1 VSTPDAFRLVR
12 DLRIM
17 QESEDERNGDAAP
30 QTARHAAEMIESLSV
45 RLYWAER
52 NLASA
57 LDALKWPQGEDRSSE
72 PPIHS
77 VVISVCGERA
87 GKSLRIDYAFSP
99 ETIESSKFDVFR
111 FAYDHLCRKLA
122 KEIARPEE
130 AQP

>member
-1 VSTPDAFRLVR
+1 
-12 DLRIM
+12 
-17 QESEDERNGDAAP
+17 
-30 QTARHAAEMIESLSV
+30 
-45 RLYWAER
+45 
-52 NLASA
+52 
-57 LDALKWPQGEDRSSE
+57 
-72 PPIHS
+72 